1 MQKRKIPG
9 DKVPTSKNYLK
20 KPEISEYLEKKRKK
34 KRKRE
39 EVEGKK
45 KRLGISLPFQR
56 NYLKSY
62 LWRDRNEG

>member
-1 MQKRKIPG
+1 MQKRKIPL

-20 KPEISEYLEKKRKK
+20 KPEISEYLEKK
-34 KRKRE
+34 KRKRG